1 MKTKTSLLLVVVFY
15 FLLNFLPSFHR
26 DLWEPDEPRF
36 VLVAKEMVE
45 SGNFIMPHRN
55 KKPYPDKPP
64 LYFWTIVAASKITGG
79 FNTPAGILPVATAG
93 ALSILLVFF
102 IAIKLGFNEETAFAA
117 SIIFAASPKVWWQSS
132 HAQIDMVLAFL
143 VYLSVYLALLY
154 LEKNRELFLSL
165 SFFVMGLAT
174 LAKGPVGLI
183 IPLGSIIVYL
193 LWTKKWGNTKVFTFK
208 SILSYLLPVGLWLAL
223 LIAQSLSGGNT
234 AYLENILFKQT
245 VVRFAKSWHH
255 FQPVYYYL
263 KVIVYDFFPWSI
275 FLYYF
280 LWHLWKNR
288 KEYKLSDR
296 EKFLL
301 SWFLFTVAFF
311 SLPSGKRGLYILP
324 MYPAM
329 SILVADFILKFKD
342 KKTVK
347 ILGISSALILFAAFL
362 GLSFYGYKS
371 KIPLTLCESVLFNMT
386 AILFILLFLI
396 YRKNKFFKNY
406 LQIVILIAFTFFL
419 LASKTAGGIFPYL
432 NKRNSMRYFVKEYE
446 KYLNENSKVAIC
458 QYRSAHVLYGNRNL
472 IEFPYQDEEDNIDKF
487 VKFLRETPN
496 SYGIVSKLWCKRL
509 INMGIPV
516 KVLAERK
523 VGHKD
528 LCFIK
533 IEEQEKDNGGN

>member
-1 MKTKTSLLLVVVFY
+1 MKYKTSLWLLIVFY
-15 FLLNFLPSFHR
+15 FILNFLPSFYR

-45 SGNFIMPHRN
+45 SGNFVMPHRN

-64 LYFWTIVAASKITGG
+64 FYFWTIVLSSKLTGG

-93 ALSILLVFF
+93 ALSILLVFL
-102 IAIKLGFNEETAFAA
+102 IALKLGFNEKIALAS
-117 SIIFAASPKVWWQSS
+117 SIIFASSPKVWWQAS

-154 LEKNRELFLSL
+154 LEKNRELYLSL

-174 LAKGPVGLI
+174 LTKGPVGLI
-183 IPLGSIIVYL
+183 IPLGSITVYL
-193 LWTKKWGNTKVFTFK
+193 LWTKKWKDTKVFTFK
-208 SILSYLLPVGLWLAL
+208 SIFFYLLPIGLWLAL

-263 KVIVYDFFPWSI
+263 KVIAYDFFPWSI

-280 LWHLWKNR
+280 LWYLWKNR
-288 KEYKLSDR
+288 KEHPLSDS

-301 SWFLFTVAFF
+301 SWFLFTVFFF

-324 MYPAM
+324 MYPAI
-329 SILVADFILKFKD
+329 SIFTAVFIMKLKN
-342 KKTVK
+342 KKFVK
-347 ILGISSALILFAAFL
+347 TAGIGSAIVLFALFL
-362 GLSFYGYKS
+362 GLSFYGYKIKMPFTFAAS
-371 KIPLTLCESVLFNMT
+371 LLFNST
-386 AILFILLFLI
+386 ALLFIALFLI
-396 YRKNKFFKNY
+396 LRKDQLFGDYFKII
-406 LQIVILIAFTFFL
+406 IVIAFSFFL
-419 LASKTAGGIFPYL
+419 LASETAGRVFPYL
-432 NKRNSMRYFVKEYE
+432 NKRNSMRFFVKEYE
-446 KYLNENSKVAIC
+446 KYLNPHSKVAIC
-458 QYRSAHVLYGNRNL
+458 QFRSAHVLYGNRNL

-496 SYGIVSKLWCKRL
+496 SFGIVSKLWCKRL

-523 VGHKD
+523 VGHKN

-533 IEEQEKDNGGN
+533 IEKRENNNEKD